1 MGIPGSRTSAVP
13 LPRRAAPKLGA
24 TDAAAHQTPA
34 DRQPA
39 MSAAACIPL
48 TPPVTI
54 TEREQRPD
62 RFAELLE
69 SIADLLV
76 ETRRQ
81 QALIAPNCDSN
92 DPRVRE
98 AIARLAEVA
107 RSLKE
112 VAVEAASVH
121 QQLQHVHLI

>member
-1 MGIPGSRTSAVP
+1 
-13 LPRRAAPKLGA
+13 
-24 TDAAAHQTPA
+24 
-34 DRQPA
+34 
-39 MSAAACIPL
+39 MSAPACLPL

-81 QALIAPNCDSN
+81 QTLIAPNCDSN